1 MMDKLSLGDI
11 VFLQPL
17 GNFTVRSKPDYL
29 LEAKITK
36 IAKKYLYLC
45 PVDCSSSTNYARVE
59 RETLM
64 KYDLDNNGGWVL
76 WRSRKDFEDHQA
88 AERALACISDLCRC
102 IQNQFSSLDNR
113 SSTQPTIEQIKSI
126 CMEMTNLLTVIE
138 VDREMPGAENKEEI
152 AAAAR
157 SAVQAYVAGERKPM
171 GFHQTY
177 QFIRDTINEYAK

>member
-17 GNFTVRSKPDYL
+17 GNFAIRSKPDYL

-45 PVDCSSSTNYARVE
+45 PVDCSSSANYARVE

-113 SSTQPTIEQIKSI
+113 SSTQPAIEQIKSI

-138 VDREMPGAENKEEI
+138 VDQEMPGAENKEEI

-157 SAVQAYVAGERKPM
+157 AAVQAYVVGEKKPT
-171 GFHQTY
+171 GLRPAY
-177 QFIRDTINEYAK
+177 QFIRDTVNGYAK